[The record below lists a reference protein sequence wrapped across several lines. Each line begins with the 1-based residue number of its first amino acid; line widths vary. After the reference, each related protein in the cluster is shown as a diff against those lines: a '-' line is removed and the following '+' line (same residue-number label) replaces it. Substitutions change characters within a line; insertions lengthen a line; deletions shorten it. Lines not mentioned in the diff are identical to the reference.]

1 MTISKTHKGPL
12 AGIRVLDF
20 TRVVAGPYC
29 TMMLGDFGAEII
41 KVEDPNGG
49 DELRSLGPPFIG
61 TESIFFL
68 SVNRNKKSISLNL
81 KDAESIKAIKELILS
96 VDVLI
101 ENFRPGVMKR
111 LGLSYESL
119 RRINPRL
126 IYCSISAFDER
137 SSSYGDRPGYDLLVS
152 GISGLQSITGEP
164 GRTPLRPGINL
175 VDLTAA
181 NNAAMGILMAIIER
195 QSSGKGQ
202 KINVSLMDGAF
213 ALLGQLAAV
222 YLNTGKVPERRVP
235 EDLHSQVVPYGTFL
249 TKDNRYLN
257 VTVPNNKFWA
267 SFCKA
272 LNRVEWTNDPRFIT
286 NAKRISNRGTLIAL
300 VAKRFEQETRNKWI
314 DRLLAND
321 VPAGPVN
328 TIDEVVKD
336 GYLDEVGMLV
346 RMQHPTCGDVVLAS
360 IPIRLSKTPGKVRL
374 PSPGLG
380 QHNSILKQL
389 KSATKRKLTSH

>member
-49 DELRSLGPPFIG
+49 DELRSLGPPFLGI
-61 TESIFFL
+61 ESVFFL
-68 SVNRNKKSISLNL
+68 SVNRSKKSVTIDL
-81 KDAESIKAIKELILS
+81 KDAESKKALIDLILS

-111 LGLSYESL
+111 LGLSYEAL
-119 RRINPRL
+119 RKLNPRL

-137 SSSYGDRPGYDLLVS
+137 SSYGDRPGYDLLIS
-152 GISGLQSITGEP
+152 GMSGLQSISGEP
-164 GRTPLRPGINL
+164 GRTPLRPGVNL

-181 NNAAMGILMAIIER
+181 NNAALGILMAIIAR
-195 QSSGKGQ
+195 QSSGQGQ

-213 ALLGQLAAV
+213 ALLGQVAAV
-222 YLNTGKVPERRVP
+222 YLNTGKVPQRRMP
-235 EDLHSQVVPYGTFL
+235 EDLHSQIVPYGTFL
-249 TKDNRYLN
+249 TKDKRYLN

-286 NAKRISNRGTLIAL
+286 NAKRISNRARLIDL
-300 VAKRFEQETRNKWI
+300 VSKRFKQETRNKWI

-346 RMQHPTCGDVVLAS
+346 RLKHPTCGDVVLPS
-360 IPIRLSKTPGKVRL
+360 IPIRLSKTPGKVRI
-374 PSPGLG
+374 PPPGLG
-380 QHNSILKQL
+380 QHNSILKQR
-389 KSATKRKLTSH
+389 KSVTKRKSTSQ